1 MEAQI
6 ALIVA
11 VSCAVLGLE
20 SDIDSLLY
28 NSISGQSS
36 TVIPSSDTMR

>member
-11 VSCAVLGLE
+11 VSSAVWGLE

-28 NSISGQSS
+28 NSISGR
-36 TVIPSSDTMR
+36 VIPSSDTLC

>member
-1 MEAQI
+1 MGAQI

-11 VSCAVLGLE
+11 VSSAVLDLE

-36 TVIPSSDTMR
+36 TVIPSSDDLR